1 MTDLVKLRP
10 YQAVAVIGLA
20 ERSSGVYR
28 EAIWAEGQAILSTVF
43 VQSCDPGASVRV
55 RYVDQS
61 LGDANYN
68 ALDLGSHEVI
78 TENLTSNKKLIT
90 RFHSQPSVVAEVVG
104 GSATFG
110 VFISL
115 VDATKDGDFTFGK
128 TLTLVGTVTNTQ
140 QLFPAQVGNAVQS
153 LSVRCS
159 GDQTTSNR
167 LLFSLDGGQN
177 FITLSP
183 GEAFSVAPRGILR
196 QIMLKAKAA
205 TTAYELVLNT
215 IP

>member
-1 MTDLVKLRP
+1 
-10 YQAVAVIGLA
+10 
-20 ERSSGVYR
+20 
-28 EAIWAEGQAILSTVF
+28 
-43 VQSCDPGASVRV
+43 
-55 RYVDQS
+55 
-61 LGDANYN
+61 
-68 ALDLGSHEVI
+68 
-78 TENLTSNKKLIT
+78 
-90 RFHSQPSVVAEVVG
+90 VG

-140 QLFPAQVGNAVQS
+140 QLFPAQASNAVQS